1 MTLFGLTVSTIVFW
15 LIIALIMLIVEAL
28 TAGLTTIWF
37 AGGAL
42 AALAACACGAN
53 ILIQVIVFFVVS
65 LVLLIFTRPLA
76 VKYITPKRIRTNYE
90 EAVGQTVR
98 IVEQVDNKKETGVA
112 VLNGQEW
119 TARSEDESV
128 VIPKDDFAEV
138 VEVVGVKLIVR
149 PKK

>member
-1 MTLFGLTVSTIVFW
+1 MILFW
-15 LIIALIMLIVEAL
+15 LGLFILFLIIEIITV
-28 TAGLTTIWF
+28 GLATIWF

-76 VKYITPKRIRTNYE
+76 VKYITPKRFRTYYE
-90 EAVGQTVR
+90 DAVGQTVR